1 MKAILSL
8 VAGAVL
14 MTGTAV
20 AQERT
25 RTLVSYD
32 NVAIDL
38 IAEGKG
44 PLIVLLPSR
53 GRDSEDYDAVAAGL
67 AKEGFRVLR
76 PQPRGMHASKGPLKD
91 ITLHDLARDVATVIA
106 RENAGPAVIVGHA
119 YGNWVARMTA
129 VDHPQLVRG
138 VVLAAAAA
146 KKFPPRLS
154 RLVSKSA
161 DPAVP
166 EAERLAAMREIF
178 FASGND
184 PKIWL
189 TGWWQEASEA
199 QRVAAANVRQSDWWH
214 AGRVPLL
221 DLQAGIDPFKP
232 EETRNELKDEF
243 GDRVTVAVIPNAS
256 HALLPEQPAA
266 VVAAIAGWVRKLP

>member
-1 MKAILSL
+1 MRTILPL
-8 VAGAVL
+8 LFAVMML
-14 MTGTAV
+14 GPSW

-25 RTLVSYD
+25 RTLVAYD
-32 NVAIDL
+32 NVTIDL

-76 PQPRGMHASKGPLKD
+76 PQPRGMHASKGPLQD

-106 RENAGPAVIVGHA
+106 RQNAGPAVIVGHA

-138 VVLAAAAA
+138 IVLAAAAA

-154 RLVSKSA
+154 ELVTKSG
-161 DPAVP
+161 DPSVP
-166 EAERLAAMREIF
+166 EAERLAAMQEIF

-184 PKIWL
+184 PRIWL
-189 TGWWQEASEA
+189 TGWWPQASRA
-199 QRVAAANVRQSDWWH
+199 QGAAARAVKQSDWWH
-214 AGRVPLL
+214 AGHAPLF

-243 GDRVTVAVIPNAS
+243 GDRVTIAVIPNAS

>member
-1 MKAILSL
+1 MRMAILSL
-8 VAGAVL
+8 AAAMLLAGGAL
-14 MTGTAV
+14 

-25 RTLVSYD
+25 RSLVKYD
-32 NVAIDL
+32 NVEIDV
-38 IAEGKG
+38 ITEGRG

-53 GRDSEDYDAVAAGL
+53 GRDSEDYDEVAAGL
-67 AKEGFRVLR
+67 AREGFRVLR

-91 ITLHDLARDVATVIA
+91 ITLHDLARDVATVIE

-129 VDHPQLVRG
+129 VDHPKLVRG

-154 RLVSKSA
+154 QLVSKSA
-161 DPAVP
+161 DMAVP
-166 EAERLAAMREIF
+166 EAERLAAMQEIF
-178 FASGND
+178 FASGSD

-189 TGWWQEASEA
+189 KGWWTEASEG
-199 QRVAAANVRQSDWWH
+199 QRVAAANVKQSDWWA
-214 AGRVPLL
+214 AGNVPLF
-221 DLQAGIDPFKP
+221 DLQAAVDPFKP
-232 EETRNELKDEF
+232 KGTENELKDEF
-243 GDRVTVAVIPNAS
+243 PDRVTIAVIPNAS

-266 VVAAIAGWVRKLP
+266 VVEAIAKWVRGLK

>member
-1 MKAILSL
+1 MA
-8 VAGAVL
+8 
-14 MTGTAV
+14 GTAL

-25 RTLVSYD
+25 RSLVTYD
-32 NVAIDL
+32 NVEIDL

-53 GRDSEDYDAVAAGL
+53 GRDSEDYDEVAAGL

-129 VDHPQLVRG
+129 VDHPKLVRG

-154 RLVSKSA
+154 AACDEERRPGGARGRAPRRHAGDLLRHRQRSAHLAEGLVAGGERGAGRCGARREAVRLVA
-161 DPAVP
+161 RRHRAAVRPAGRHRPVQ
-166 EAERLAAMREIF
+166 A
-178 FASGND
+178 GGD
-184 PKIWL
+184 
-189 TGWWQEASEA
+189 A
-199 QRVAAANVRQSDWWH
+199 QRIE
-214 AGRVPLL
+214 GRVSP
-221 DLQAGIDPFKP
+221 
-232 EETRNELKDEF
+232 T
-243 GDRVTVAVIPNAS
+243 AS
-256 HALLPEQPAA
+256 PS
-266 VVAAIAGWVRKLP
+266 R